1 MYVYMYIYIVA
12 DVLHAQVVVDVRR
25 ELPVAAPIHI
35 QIYIYIYIYIFLFVY
50 LFIYIYYI
58 YIYIYIVFDSA
69 SLPFKFLNRLPGGC
83 SGGEGTSPE
92 TLKCLT
98 PNPYS

>member
-1 MYVYMYIYIVA
+1 MCALVHRLFMHVAYCANVMIIV
-12 DVLHAQVVVDVRR
+12 VFVVDVT
-25 ELPVAAPIHI
+25 V
-35 QIYIYIYIYIFLFVY
+35 VV
-50 LFIYIYYI
+50 FIAITCSL
-58 YIYIYIVFDSA
+58 FDSA

-83 SGGEGTSPE
+83 SGGEGTPPE

>member
-1 MYVYMYIYIVA
+1 MLVYRAILHDIVLCYSNIM
-12 DVLHAQVVVDVRR
+12 VLYHSIAYYMVLYHSIVYH
-25 ELPVAAPIHI
+25 LM
-35 QIYIYIYIYIFLFVY
+35 LFC
-50 LFIYIYYI
+50 
-58 YIYIYIVFDSA
+58 FDSA

-83 SGGEGTSPE
+83 SGGEGTPPE

>member
-1 MYVYMYIYIVA
+1 MYCVFVA
-12 DVLHAQVVVDVRR
+12 VSD
-25 ELPVAAPIHI
+25 P
-35 QIYIYIYIYIFLFVY
+35 
-50 LFIYIYYI
+50 
-58 YIYIYIVFDSA
+58 A

-83 SGGEGTSPE
+83 SGGAGTPPE